1 MVDEYCEL
9 ELPTKNQHRMSG
21 AANWSQVV
29 YGPGSLRSHGR
40 PQTFWSAKVAKND
53 IGSECQRRVHK
64 ASAGDIQSGSRIKQG
79 EVCHNKMGKSE
90 DAVRVSPLQKL
101 VASDGLGC
109 PNPSFSR

>member
-1 MVDEYCEL
+1 MFEAPPALLEIMRVLVDALEGVVDEYCEL

-53 IGSECQRRVHK
+53 IGSECQR
-64 ASAGDIQSGSRIKQG
+64 
-79 EVCHNKMGKSE
+79 
-90 DAVRVSPLQKL
+90 
-101 VASDGLGC
+101 
-109 PNPSFSR
+109 